1 MTKKQKAMESAES
14 VKTLDA
20 YESWLARQQVKEVK
34 GKSGFIGTQ
43 EIEGS
48 Q

>member
-1 MTKKQKAMESAES
+1 MTKKQKAMESTGS
-14 VKTLDA
+14 KKTLDA
-20 YESWLARQQVKEVK
+20 YESWLARQPVKEVK

-43 EIEGS
+43 EIEGM